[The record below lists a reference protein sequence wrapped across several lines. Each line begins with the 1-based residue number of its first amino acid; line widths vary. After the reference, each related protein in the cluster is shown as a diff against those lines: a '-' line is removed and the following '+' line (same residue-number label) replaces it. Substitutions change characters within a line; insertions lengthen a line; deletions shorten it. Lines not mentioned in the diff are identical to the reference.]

1 MSSRSKPPRRAPRS
15 YGRDPGDA
23 EYAARLLRSAR
34 DLYSAANAHPG
45 SFAARYHY
53 QCTSRFNR
61 ARLGARNVARL
72 AANATCVPP
81 AQARRAAPAPPPLRR
96 RAQGVVPSGCEPC
109 ACGLQLAGWCD
120 KLVQSLA
127 WGAGRGSRVAR
138 AG

>member
-1 MSSRSKPPRRAPRS
+1 MVWVSACSASRTASTSPARDHGLRSRGAPRS

-34 DLYSAANAHPG
+34 DLYSAANAHLG

-81 AQARRAAPAPPPLRR
+81 AQARPR
-96 RAQGVVPSGCEPC
+96 RALRADMHEAAFPAAASRLRV
-109 ACGLQLAGWCD
+109 GL
-120 KLVQSLA
+120 S
-127 WGAGRGSRVAR
+127 
-138 AG
+138 